1 MKDSIQE
8 AERAEFWQS
17 VKALLIPLSLFLA
30 VLAAAAGTFLVY
42 NAEPV
47 GWLFLA
53 VAGAVMVAAIV
64 GLIRFQNQHRVR
76 GVLAKS
82 RKPESQE
89 VDADI
94 DAIAESERI
103 PVKR

>member
-1 MKDSIQE
+1 VKDPIQE

-53 VAGAVMVAAIV
+53 GAGAVMVAAIV

-76 GVLAKS
+76 GVITRSKS
-82 RKPESQE
+82 PELE
-89 VDADI
+89 EDARQA
-94 DAIAESERI
+94 DAADHSERI
-103 PVKR
+103 PAKR